1 VLWKEL
7 SRTSF
12 FFFFLFFLCSVF
24 LLFCNGISGAAA
36 GVMVAA
42 VVGCGE
48 GETDG
53 GRFGHSPQLWRC
65 RLKMGVRVEKWGY
78 RKHKPSLFLWL

>member
-1 VLWKEL
+1 
-7 SRTSF
+7 
-12 FFFFLFFLCSVF
+12 
-24 LLFCNGISGAAA
+24 
-36 GVMVAA
+36 VAA